1 MPLTREEARQI
12 YRLGEEAV
20 IDLLARSSEEIEFLH
35 FRINQLENQLAKYSQ
50 NSHKPPSTDGFKK
63 VKRTRSLRKKS
74 GRKPGGQ
81 KGHKG
86 HHLKRVEQPDHIEY
100 CQAPDHCPCGRSLKH
115 KQPERYE
122 RRQVYDL
129 PEIEIKVT
137 EYCAEIKRCD
147 CGVLHAAP
155 FPEGVDQPVQYGP
168 RIKAKAVYLMNYQ
181 HLPYD
186 RTSEAMEDLFN
197 HRLSPGT
204 LFNFN
209 KSCHENLERTEENI
223 KEQLISSSVIH
234 NDETGLQV
242 NNALFWMHTTGTD
255 SWTHY
260 ACHPKRG
267 KEAMDDIGILPFLKG
282 TSQHDFWKS
291 YLKYDHCKHALCGAH
306 HLRDLEYI
314 YERYE
319 QPWAKAMKR
328 LLCDIKAKVDAAKE
342 QGDSLDQR
350 TLSAFKRQYDKIIED
365 GYRANPPPEPKEQK
379 RKRGRPK
386 KGEPLNLLDRF
397 RDHPA
402 EVLAFMYDFR
412 VSFDNN
418 LAERDIRMVKLQQKI
433 SGTFRSVQGAQM
445 FCRIRGYLST
455 VKKQNLNILQAIMSV
470 FEGHPILVT

>member
-1 MPLTREEARQI
+1 MPLTREEARKI

-20 IDLLARSSEEIEFLH
+20 IDLLVRFSEEIEFFH

-63 VKRTRSLRKKS
+63 VKRTKSLRKKT

-86 HHLKRVEQPDHIEY
+86 HHLKRVEKPDRVEY
-100 CQAPDHCPCGRSLKH
+100 CHTPDHCHCGRSLKH
-115 KQPERYE
+115 KKPQQYE

-147 CGVLHAAP
+147 CGALHTAP

-168 RIKAKAVYLMNYQ
+168 RIKSRAVYLMNYQ

-186 RTSEAMEDLFN
+186 RTCEAMEDLFN

-209 KSCHENLERTEENI
+209 KSCYENLEETEENI
-223 KEQLISSSVIH
+223 KEQLLSSSTIH
-234 NDETGLQV
+234 NDETGMHV
-242 NNALFWMHTTGTD
+242 NTDLFWMHTTGTE
-255 SWTHY
+255 SLTHY

-267 KEAMDDIGILPFLKG
+267 KEAMDDIGILPFFEG

-291 YLKYDHCKHALCGAH
+291 YLKYDNCKHALCGAH

-319 QPWAKAMKR
+319 QPWAKEMKT
-328 LLCDIKAKVDAAKE
+328 LLCKIKGKVDSVKE
-342 QGDSLDQR
+342 QGDHLDER
-350 TLSAFKRQYDKIIED
+350 TISAFQRQYYKIIDD

-379 RKRGRPK
+379 KSGAALK
-386 KGEPLNLLDRF
+386 KANP
-397 RDHPA
+397 
-402 EVLAFMYDFR
+402 
-412 VSFDNN
+412 
-418 LAERDIRMVKLQQKI
+418 
-433 SGTFRSVQGAQM
+433 
-445 FCRIRGYLST
+445 
-455 VKKQNLNILQAIMSV
+455 
-470 FEGHPILVT
+470 